1 MGQGSSSH
9 SHRTTMP
16 RKKKKRGE
24 KMGRGKV
31 TQKRILFMR
40 HGETFHNVLHNDE
53 PDTLLTPRG
62 VAQAR
67 SWSAST
73 ADTDPGHDPAFLSA
87 AEIVLVSP
95 LRRTLQTACYA
106 FAATKV
112 GEERRTATRVYAVLW
127 L

>member
-1 MGQGSSSH
+1 
-9 SHRTTMP
+9 
-16 RKKKKRGE
+16 
-24 KMGRGKV
+24 
-31 TQKRILFMR
+31 MR

>member
-1 MGQGSSSH
+1 
-9 SHRTTMP
+9 
-16 RKKKKRGE
+16 
-24 KMGRGKV
+24 
-31 TQKRILFMR
+31 MR

-67 SWSAST
+67 SWSAASA
-73 ADTDPGHDPAFLSA
+73 ADTDPGHGPAFLSA

-106 FAATKV
+106 FAATEV
-112 GEERRTATRVYAVLW
+112 GEKGRTVGNETLVS
-127 L
+127 

>member
-1 MGQGSSSH
+1 
-9 SHRTTMP
+9 
-16 RKKKKRGE
+16 
-24 KMGRGKV
+24 
-31 TQKRILFMR
+31 MR

-73 ADTDPGHDPAFLSA
+73 ADTDPGHGPAFLSA
-87 AEIVLVSP
+87 AEVVLVSP

-106 FAATKV
+106 FAATEV
-112 GEERRTATRVYAVLW
+112 GEERRCAVLCIV
-127 L
+127 LLCIVLLCVCV